1 MKDLY
6 DFIKGFDLH
15 TIIVVGIAF
24 WWMNGNIK
32 ELDIKLSDRIT
43 SLDHR
48 VNDLSERVARIEGI
62 LTHRD
67 LCAAIDQKNE

>member
-24 WWMNGNIK
+24 WWLNGNIK
-32 ELDIKLSDRIT
+32 ELDSRLSEKI
-43 SLDHR
+43 
-48 VNDLSERVARIEGI
+48 NNLSERVARIEGI
-62 LTHRD
+62 LSHQGY
-67 LCAAIDQKNE
+67 CATNVSEKELK

>member
-24 WWMNGNIK
+24 WWLNGNII
-32 ELDIKLSDRIT
+32 ELDR
-43 SLDHR
+43 R
-48 VNDLSERVARIEGI
+48 VNNLSERVARIEGI
-62 LTHRD
+62 LTHQGY
-67 LCAAIDQKNE
+67 CATNVSEKELK